1 MYTATL
7 KVSTVIPIELKRGIP
22 DYNQNINVKYDLLNK
37 GCNDPEMESITLNFQ
52 EIQRGYH
59 YHSWR
64 QSKSELGSKFCNNEI
79 AISLEA
85 NLLDG

>member
-1 MYTATL
+1 MWNFDCTPA
-7 KVSTVIPIELKRGIP
+7 
-22 DYNQNINVKYDLLNK
+22 YNQNINVKYDLLNK

-64 QSKSELGSKFCNNEI
+64 QSKSELGSKLCNNEI
-79 AISLEA
+79 AIFLEA
-85 NLLDG
+85 NLLARYMTQ